1 MSLFIRND
9 ENIKIK
15 VDKMF
20 KLFQETKRD
29 GGWSSFLGFKEVRSI
44 ENIFMHVLL
53 KSEINN
59 YF

>member
-29 GGWSSFLGFKEVRSI
+29 GGWSSFLGFKEVKTFNLHACFVEKR
-44 ENIFMHVLL
+44 
-53 KSEINN
+53 NN
-59 YF
+59 